1 MTAVGECLEFW
12 PVAHLHHRSVSFSD
26 QRLWFVVQLPFSKL
40 ILCSVLN
47 LLVLK
52 FFVQAIQLHVH
63 QTVNFYL
70 FIRFVCLVIISSFVC
85 STFSIAMIPVKA

>member
-1 MTAVGECLEFW
+1 MAAVGECLEFW

-40 ILCSVLN
+40 ILCSVLD

-52 FFVQAIQLHVH
+52 FFIQAIQLHVH
-63 QTVNFYL
+63 HTVNFYL
-70 FIRFVCLVIISSFVC
+70 LLVLFVWLSSALLFALRLVLQ
-85 STFSIAMIPVKA
+85 